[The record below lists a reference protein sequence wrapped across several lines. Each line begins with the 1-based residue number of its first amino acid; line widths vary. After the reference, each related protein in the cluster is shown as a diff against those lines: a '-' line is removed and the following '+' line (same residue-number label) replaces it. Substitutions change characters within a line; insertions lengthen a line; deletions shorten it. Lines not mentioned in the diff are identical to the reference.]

1 MDNATISELKKG
13 VLKSYKGNWGGVIKA
28 NIIPIVTSIMTGF
41 SISLAALV
49 GILNSKAISHAIEN
63 PTDSMSAQFTSG
75 FQAASNFLWTA
86 IVAFI
91 AVGIQYGILDLLKR
105 KNQPIGFRTA
115 FQAFTKKYFVS
126 KLAIYIL
133 QFIFFIGWGILS
145 IPTLG
150 ILYLVKTLAYSQSYL
165 IYKDATDLG
174 VADKYEYVNFITFSR
189 RLMDGNKWRF
199 FLVQL
204 STFGWWLLGA
214 VTFGI
219 AFIWVTPYQT
229 GVFTNFYKD
238 LAEKQGA
245 KKVSEVFGT
254 ITE

>member
-41 SISLAALV
+41 SISSAALV
-49 GILNSKAISHAIEN
+49 GILNFKAISHAIEN

-115 FQAFTKKYFVS
+115 FQTFTKKYFVS
-126 KLAIYIL
+126 TLAIYIL

-150 ILYLVKTLAYSQSYL
+150 ILYLVKTLSYSQSYL
-165 IYKDATDLG
+165 IYKDASDLG
-174 VADKYEYVNFITFSR
+174 VAEKYEYVTFITFSR
-189 RLMDGNKWRF
+189 QLMDGNKWRF

-245 KKVSEVFGT
+245 KKVPEVFGST
-254 ITE
+254 TE